1 MKTIIIAEAG
11 VNHDGKLQKA
21 FRLVD
26 AAKLAGADYVKFQT
40 FIPDEMITR
49 RAQSANYQK
58 KNTKQKNQYQILKKL
73 FLSFKDQKTLFNYCK
88 KKKIKF
94 LSTAFDL
101 KSLEFLLNLGIDYI
115 KIPSGEIT
123 NYSLLK
129 KISKINKKV
138 ILSTG
143 ASTFKEITAAVKI
156 LKLKNSF
163 LTIMHCNS
171 AYPTP
176 LKDVNLNVLRE
187 IQKKYNCSVGYSDH
201 TLSLAVPVG
210 AVALGAKFIEKHFT
224 LSRKLKGP
232 DHNSSLE
239 PHEFTQ
245 MTKLIREIE
254 ISKGGSK
261 KIITKSELENRKII
275 RKSIVASEF
284 IKKGES
290 INKKNITFKRP
301 GDGISPMSQ
310 KDVLGKKAI
319 KNFYKD
325 EKIRI

>member
-1 MKTIIIAEAG
+1 
-11 VNHDGKLQKA
+11 
-21 FRLVD
+21 
-26 AAKLAGADYVKFQT
+26 
-40 FIPDEMITR
+40 MITR
-49 RAQSANYQK
+49 SARSTNYQK
-58 KNTKQKNQYQILKKL
+58 KNTNQGNQYQILKKL

-101 KSLEFLLNLGIDYI
+101 KSLDFLLNLGVDYI

-123 NYSLLK
+123 NYLLLK
-129 KISKINKKV
+129 KISKINKRV

-176 LKDVNLNVLRE
+176 LKDVNLNVLCKME
-187 IQKKYNCSVGYSDH
+187 KKYNCSVGYSDH

-239 PHEFTQ
+239 PHELSQ
-245 MTKLIREIE
+245 MIKLIREIE
-254 ISKGGSK
+254 LSKGGSK
-261 KIITKSELENRKII
+261 KLITKSELDNRKLI

-284 IKKGES
+284 IKKGHL
-290 INKKNITFKRP
+290 ITKNNIIFKRP

-310 KDVLGKKAI
+310 KNIIGKKAI
-319 KNFYKD
+319 KNFHKD
-325 EKIRI
+325 EKIKI